1 MNFLTLL
8 PLAIVMIAGPQ
19 ILSAVFL
26 ATSEDWKKN
35 SAAFVFG
42 AALSITIVVTA
53 GYLLLNRASDEG
65 ASNDALY
72 VVVLVL
78 LLIIA
83 VRTFLGRETAEP
95 PKWMGTLQT
104 ASARLSFK
112 LGFLLL
118 GVFPTDIITSVT
130 VGSYLAAHEDPWVHA
145 LPFIGLT
152 LLLLSAPALAVLAL
166 GHRAEG
172 FLPKVRDW
180 MNDNS
185 WAVNEVVIAF
195 FIAITLSN
203 LI

>member
-1 MNFLTLL
+1 LICDEL
-8 PLAIVMIAGPQ
+8 PHSPAAGDRHDRRPQ

-26 ATSEDWKKN
+26 ATSEHWKKN
-35 SAAFVFG
+35 SAAFVLG

-78 LLIIA
+78 LLILA
-83 VRTFLGRETAEP
+83 LRTFLGRKTA
-95 PKWMGTLQT
+95 K
-104 ASARLSFK
+104 
-112 LGFLLL
+112 
-118 GVFPTDIITSVT
+118 DIITSVT
-130 VGSYLAAHEDPWVHA
+130 VGPHLAAHEDPWVHA

-166 GHRAEG
+166 GHRAEV

-180 MNDNS
+180 VKRQLLGGQRGRDRVFHRDHAQQPRMT
-185 WAVNEVVIAF
+185 AG
-195 FIAITLSN
+195 
-203 LI
+203 